1 MERKMELL
9 APVGGREQL
18 LAAVRSGATAV
29 YLGGKGFNARR
40 NAENFG
46 EQSLEEAVSYCHAR
60 GVAVHVTLN
69 TLFLDSE
76 REAIIEEIKAIAHSG
91 ADAVLVQD
99 LGAAEL
105 VRQICPQL
113 ALHASTQLSTHSV
126 EGVRQL
132 EEMGFSQVVLAREVT
147 AEEIRAIR
155 AATHM
160 KLEVFVHGALCMS
173 MSGQCYL
180 SSLIGER
187 SGNRGLCAQPCRLN
201 FKARGREYALSL
213 KDLSLISR
221 IEQLREL
228 GVDSLKIEGR
238 MKRPEYVAAAV
249 TACRQALDGQT
260 PELERLQAVF
270 SRSGFTDGYLTG
282 KRDLSMFGIRRK
294 EDVTAAAGVLGELAA
309 LYRGENPLVPVK
321 MHFEMEEGRPASL
334 TVTSQQGTQV
344 QVEGPEPQLARTRPT
359 DEALVRR
366 SMEKCGG
373 TPYYLGELETCL
385 GEGLMLPVSALNAM
399 RSSALEQLLAKEE
412 ASRPHPVREQEPQAV
427 LSPVG
432 DGKPTL
438 WIRLEQ
444 AEQLS
449 PEMESQARRIIL
461 PVEELEQHPELMTR
475 LGEKLVG
482 ELPVAAFQKAEEH
495 IKELLPRLK
504 AQGLATLM
512 VGNLAAIHMGREAGF
527 RLVGDYSLNIL
538 NRDALEAY
546 KALGVEEAILSFE
559 LNLKAARKLSQVMP
573 AGVIGYGNL
582 PLMIFRSCPAKGPKG
597 CGGCSGRTVVTDRLG
612 NDFPLLCHH
621 KQYSQLLNMVP
632 LYLGDKQSDLR
643 GMSHAVLR
651 FTTEDPAR
659 CAKVFRLWQ
668 QGTSFDGKRTGGLYY
683 RELK

>member
-9 APVGGREQL
+9 APVGGHEQL

-40 NAENFG
+40 NAENFE
-46 EQSLEEAVSYCHAR
+46 EQSLEEAVGYCHAR

-69 TLFLDSE
+69 TLFLDKE
-76 REAIIEEIKAIAHSG
+76 RQAIIEEIKAIARSG

-99 LGAAEL
+99 LGAAAL
-105 VRQICPQL
+105 VRQICPGL
-113 ALHASTQLSTHSV
+113 ALHASTQLSIHSV

-132 EEMGFSQVVLAREVT
+132 EEMGFSQVVLAREAT
-147 AEEIRAIR
+147 AEEIRSIR
-155 AATHM
+155 AATDM

-201 FKARGREYALSL
+201 FRARGREYALSL

-221 IEQLREL
+221 MGELKQL

-249 TACRQALDGQT
+249 TACRQALDGQA
-260 PELERLQAVF
+260 PDLERLQAVF

-294 EDVTAAAGVLGELAA
+294 EDVTAAAGVLGELAG
-309 LYRGENPLVPVK
+309 LYRGETPLVPVE
-321 MHFEMEEGRPASL
+321 MFFRMEEGRPARL
-334 TVTSQQGTQV
+334 IVTSPQGAGAE
-344 QVEGPEPQLARTRPT
+344 VEGPEPQQARTRPT

-373 TPYYLGELETCL
+373 TPYYLEKLETRL

-412 ASRPHPVREQEPQAV
+412 APRPHPIREPQPQT
-427 LSPVG
+427 PVTQKG
-432 DGKPTL
+432 EGQPEL
-438 WIRLEQ
+438 WVRLQ
-444 AEQLS
+444 QKEQLS
-449 PEMESQARRIIL
+449 PEMEARARRIIL
-461 PVEELEQHPELMTR
+461 PVEALKDCPELISR
-475 LGEKLVG
+475 LGDKLVG
-482 ELPVAAFQKAEEH
+482 ELPAAAFQRAEDGL
-495 IKELLPRLK
+495 KNLLPRLK
-504 AQGLATLM
+504 EQGLGTLM
-512 VGNLAAIHMGREAGF
+512 AGNLAAVHMGREGGF
-527 RLVGDYSLNIL
+527 RLLGDYSLNIL
-538 NRDALEAY
+538 NRDALEEYAR
-546 KALGVEEAILSFE
+546 LGVEEAILSFE
-559 LNLKAARKLSQVMP
+559 LNLKGARKLPQVIP
-573 AGVIGYGNL
+573 TGVIGYGNL

-597 CGGCSGRTVVTDRLG
+597 CGSCEGRAAVTDRLG
-612 NDFPLLCHH
+612 NDFPLLCHQ

-632 LYLGDKQSDLR
+632 LYLGDKQGDLR
-643 GMSHAVLR
+643 GLSHVVLR
-651 FTTEDPAR
+651 FTIEDPAR
-659 CAKVFRLWQ
+659 CARVFRLWNE
-668 QGTSFDGKRTGGLYY
+668 GAAFDGKRTGGLCY